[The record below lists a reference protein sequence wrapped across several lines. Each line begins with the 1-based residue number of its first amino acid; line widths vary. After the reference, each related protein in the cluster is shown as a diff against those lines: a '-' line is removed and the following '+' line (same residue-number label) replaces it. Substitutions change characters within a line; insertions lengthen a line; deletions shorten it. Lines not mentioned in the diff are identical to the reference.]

1 MIQKA
6 ILQIDSSKGVKKSS
20 RFQAKNSVTATAADR
35 LKQKA
40 SDVVKTVRDVGA
52 GPSSAFISGDTITV
66 QYNPASIK
74 YHASTSTKET
84 TEPEAGSETRMI
96 TSVTAQCTVD
106 MSFELIFHNTGSK
119 DESTKEQMELV
130 MNMLYDSPTKN
141 VRFAWGALG
150 VEGKLVSFSGEYDMF
165 DSLGRPI
172 SGRMRLTIR
181 TVTPPEV
188 VTKNINEIEKK
199 RDDKPAAQ
207 NEGDNRKNEERVQG
221 A

>member
-6 ILQIDSSKGVKKSS
+6 ILQIDSSKGVKKSN
-20 RFQAKNSVTATAADR
+20 RFQTKNSVTATAADR

-40 SDVVKTVRDVGA
+40 SDVIKTVRDVGA
-52 GPSSAFISGDTITV
+52 GPGSAFISDDTIIV

-106 MSFELIFHNTGSK
+106 MSFELVFHNTGSK

-141 VRFAWGALG
+141 VRFAWGKLE

-165 DSLGRPI
+165 DSLGSPI
-172 SGRMRLTIR
+172 SGRMSLTIR
-181 TVTPPEV
+181 TVTRPEV

-199 RDDKPAAQ
+199 RNDKPAEQ
-207 NEGDNRKNEERVQG
+207 GEGDNQKNEERVQG

>member
-6 ILQIDSSKGVKKSS
+6 ILQIDSSKGVKKSN
-20 RFQAKNSVTATAADR
+20 RFQTKNSVTATAADR

-40 SDVVKTVRDVGA
+40 SDVIKTVRDVGA
-52 GPSSAFISGDTITV
+52 GPGSAFISDDIIIV

-106 MSFELIFHNTGSK
+106 MSFELIFHNTGGK

-141 VRFAWGALG
+141 VRFAWGKLE

-165 DSLGRPI
+165 DSLGKPI

-181 TVTPPEV
+181 TVTSPEV

-199 RDDKPAAQ
+199 RDDKLAEQ
-207 NEGDNRKNEERVQG
+207 NEGDNQKNEERVQG